1 VKSLQISSMN
11 AIKEFYGIGTSDG
24 SVGKIK
30 GTARLL
36 LTIAV
41 VALIFAISGTAD
53 PTWVS
58 ASNTI
63 GISKD
68 GGGDTEDVTR
78 HFKYGLSEAVTVTPQ
93 YIPTLKERYTEK
105 SSGSPN
111 AAIVGASIAN
121 ALAKPNEA
129 PTLPDGS
136 KNVPTVFGMMVA
148 GLFFL
153 IISMIL
159 MVVQFF
165 TGANPGGVKGGLVM
179 YYATGALMILSGL
192 LLLVGAIVFA
202 TGDDEKV
209 LCYGYENFSI
219 IRDGKCGLGAA
230 FALSLIAGLITLV
243 VGIVY
248 FVLLKLAA
256 VATVKGA
263 GAVAGAAS
271 A

>member
-1 VKSLQISSMN
+1 MQ
-11 AIKEFYGIGTSDG
+11 TDG
-24 SVGKIK
+24 S
-30 GTARLL
+30 
-36 LTIAV
+36 
-41 VALIFAISGTAD
+41 
-53 PTWVS
+53 
-58 ASNTI
+58 
-63 GISKD
+63 
-68 GGGDTEDVTR
+68 E
-78 HFKYGLSEAVTVTPQ
+78 
-93 YIPTLKERYTEK
+93 
-105 SSGSPN
+105 
-111 AAIVGASIAN
+111 
-121 ALAKPNEA
+121 
-129 PTLPDGS
+129 
-136 KNVPTVFGMMVA
+136 NVPTVFGMMVA

-192 LLLVGAIVFA
+192 LFLVGAIVFA

-209 LCYGYENFSI
+209 ICYYYENAPLV
-219 IRDGKCGLGAA
+219 RDGKCGLGAA